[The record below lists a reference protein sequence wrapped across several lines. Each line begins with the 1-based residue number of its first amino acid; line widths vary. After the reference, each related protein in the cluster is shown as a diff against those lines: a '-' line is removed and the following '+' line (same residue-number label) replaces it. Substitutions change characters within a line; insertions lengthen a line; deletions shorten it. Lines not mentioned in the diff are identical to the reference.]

1 MSMSFRNT
9 KENEEKNPNEKMNYN
24 EITIEALIKHI
35 KRNPSDKA
43 AIDLLHKLQKAN
55 KQTKSHTTN
64 KNPNGTM
71 GYSEIEIKVLENP
84 NNIKGIRA
92 NVSLS
97 NQLQKA
103 NKQTKSHTPNK
114 SINKKPKPLSIVIGV
129 MIAMAIILVAVI
141 GSQNVLK
148 TGFSNPPDLNT
159 YVPIILILIIL
170 LYICYK

>member
-1 MSMSFRNT
+1 MSFRNT

-35 KRNPSDKA
+35 KQNPSDKA
-43 AIDLLHKLQKAN
+43 AIDSLH
-55 KQTKSHTTN
+55 
-64 KNPNGTM
+64 
-71 GYSEIEIKVLENP
+71 
-84 NNIKGIRA
+84 
-92 NVSLS
+92 
-97 NQLQKA
+97 NQLQKV

-148 TGFSNPPDLNT
+148 TGFCNPPDLNT
-159 YVPIILILIIL
+159 YVPTIIILIIL
-170 LYICYK
+170 LYICCKW